1 MNNGWIKLHRKILDK
16 GYYKKSQYVHLWI
29 HLLLKANH
37 KEHEFMWNNE
47 IIIIKEG
54 QLLTG
59 RKELSKET
67 GIPQTT
73 IENILKLLENEHQIG
88 QQKTTKFRV
97 ITIVNWKQHQKL
109 DSKSDNRVTTD
120 GQQMDTNK
128 NIKKDKN
135 DKKDISANADFID
148 TLINDFSEIYLI
160 TKEID
165 YKLAK
170 GKDRTGM
177 SGILQFY
184 KKKNPDSDSEKT
196 RDDLKKLF
204 QMVLV
209 YDFKNVFLNGV
220 TISKLNSNF
229 NEYGQA
235 FKQISNKGFDPSS
248 NDCWS
253 RTLSNTEV

>member
-148 TLINDFSEIYLI
+148 TLINDFSESILLLKRLI
-160 TKEID
+160 I
-165 YKLAK
+165 
-170 GKDRTGM
+170 
-177 SGILQFY
+177 
-184 KKKNPDSDSEKT
+184 N
-196 RDDLKKLF
+196 
-204 QMVLV
+204 
-209 YDFKNVFLNGV
+209 
-220 TISKLNSNF
+220 
-229 NEYGQA
+229 
-235 FKQISNKGFDPSS
+235 
-248 NDCWS
+248 
-253 RTLSNTEV
+253 